1 MILMLK
7 HLKSNLRWRVGRK
20 RPTSIVVAVQR
31 FHNPSHVVD
40 MIAFLLRRQD
50 RRDSAWADRENR
62 WKSRWSHLE
71 GPRQT
76 WQVLS
81 YCSIFFPH
89 CQFHLYL
96 SDDKILF
103 SGEGRDIL
111 SLSHL
116 CKNDSVNAQRMN
128 TRRKTI
134 ATNTAECLLL
144 TTLVSQWTPSS
155 SSGKRGN

>member
-1 MILMLK
+1 MFCTLY
-7 HLKSNLRWRVGRK
+7 VY
-20 RPTSIVVAVQR
+20 P
-31 FHNPSHVVD
+31 
-40 MIAFLLRRQD
+40 
-50 RRDSAWADRENR
+50 
-62 WKSRWSHLE
+62 
-71 GPRQT
+71 
-76 WQVLS
+76 
-81 YCSIFFPH
+81 
-89 CQFHLYL
+89 YL
-96 SDDKILF
+96 SEGKILF

-155 SSGKRGN
+155 SSGKRQNYNLMSKDKRE

>member
-1 MILMLK
+1 MFCII
-7 HLKSNLRWRVGRK
+7 H
-20 RPTSIVVAVQR
+20 P
-31 FHNPSHVVD
+31 
-40 MIAFLLRRQD
+40 
-50 RRDSAWADRENR
+50 
-62 WKSRWSHLE
+62 
-71 GPRQT
+71 
-76 WQVLS
+76 
-81 YCSIFFPH
+81 
-89 CQFHLYL
+89 YL

-103 SGEGRDIL
+103 SGDGRDIL

-155 SSGKRGN
+155 SSGKRQNQRLYAKSKKQVPHVAEESKCIDAANC

>member
-1 MILMLK
+1 MLYY
-7 HLKSNLRWRVGRK
+7 SFV
-20 RPTSIVVAVQR
+20 
-31 FHNPSHVVD
+31 
-40 MIAFLLRRQD
+40 
-50 RRDSAWADRENR
+50 
-62 WKSRWSHLE
+62 
-71 GPRQT
+71 
-76 WQVLS
+76 
-81 YCSIFFPH
+81 FFPH
-89 CQFHLYL
+89 YQFHLYL
-96 SDDKILF
+96 SEGKILF

-155 SSGKRGN
+155 SSGNRQKSKFDVFGQKQQVPHVAEESKCIDAANCQDCKTYRQSQETGVLAAKAKLFEMPVTK